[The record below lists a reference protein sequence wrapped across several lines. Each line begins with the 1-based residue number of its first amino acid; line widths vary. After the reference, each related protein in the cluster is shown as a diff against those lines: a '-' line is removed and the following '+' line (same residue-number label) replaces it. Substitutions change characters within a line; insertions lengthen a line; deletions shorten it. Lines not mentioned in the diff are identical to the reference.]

1 MLKEKTAVVTGGSRG
16 IGEAIVYK
24 LASLGA
30 NVAVIYA
37 GNASAAENV
46 CEKCKQKYGVDAKAY
61 QCNVADFLAV
71 KETVAKMKAD
81 FGTAQILV
89 NNAGITRDGLLA
101 MMKEEDFDAVLD
113 TNLKGAFNMIRHM
126 TGLFIRTREGCIINI
141 TSVVAQMG
149 NAGQSNYAATKA
161 GVEGFSRTLAR
172 EIGSRQVTIN
182 CVAPGLIETDMTDEL
197 DERLLNS
204 MLDAVPISR
213 LGQPEDIAAAVS
225 FLASDEASYI
235 TGAIIPVNG
244 GMYM

>member
-1 MLKEKTAVVTGGSRG
+1 MSRTITLVSGASRG
-16 IGEAIVYK
+16 IG
-24 LASLGA
+24 
-30 NVAVIYA
+30 
-37 GNASAAENV
+37 
-46 CEKCKQKYGVDAKAY
+46 KA
-61 QCNVADFLAV
+61 
-71 KETVAKMKAD
+71 VAKRFAKEGHFVIGTATTEKGAELIED
-81 FGTAQILV
+81 YLHDSGGIGRVLDVRDTAQIDKLFEEIESVYGAVQVLV
-89 NNAGITRDGLLA
+89 NNAGITQDGLL
-101 MMKEEDFDAVLD
+101 MRMKDDDWDNVID
-113 TNLKGAFNMIRHM
+113 TNLTSVYRMSERAVRGMMKARRGR
-126 TGLFIRTREGCIINI
+126 IISI

-161 GVEGFSRTLAR
+161 GIEGFSRTLAR

-213 LGQPEDIAAAVS
+213 LGQPEDIAAAVH

-235 TGAIIPVNG
+235 TGAVIPVNG

>member
-1 MLKEKTAVVTGGSRG
+1 MSRTITLVTGASRG
-16 IGEAIVYK
+16 IG
-24 LASLGA
+24 
-30 NVAVIYA
+30 
-37 GNASAAENV
+37 
-46 CEKCKQKYGVDAKAY
+46 KA
-61 QCNVADFLAV
+61 
-71 KETVAKMKAD
+71 VAKRFAKEGH
-81 FGTAQILV
+81 FVIGTATTEKGAALIDTYLHDSGGIGRVLDVRDSAQIDKLFEEIESVYGAVQVLV
-89 NNAGITRDGLLA
+89 NNAGITQDGLL
-101 MMKEEDFDAVLD
+101 MRMKDDDWDNVVD
-113 TNLKGAFNMIRHM
+113 TNLSSVYRMSKRAVRGMMKARR
-126 TGLFIRTREGCIINI
+126 GRIINI
-141 TSVVAQMG
+141 SSVVAQMG

-213 LGQPEDIAAAVS
+213 LGQPEDIAAAVL

-235 TGAIIPVNG
+235 TGAVIPVNG

>member
-1 MLKEKTAVVTGGSRG
+1 MSRTITLVTGASRG
-16 IGEAIVYK
+16 IG
-24 LASLGA
+24 
-30 NVAVIYA
+30 
-37 GNASAAENV
+37 
-46 CEKCKQKYGVDAKAY
+46 KA
-61 QCNVADFLAV
+61 
-71 KETVAKMKAD
+71 VAKRFAKEGHFVIGTATTEKGAALIEEYLND
-81 FGTAQILV
+81 SGGIGRVLDVRDTAQIDM
-89 NNAGITRDGLLA
+89 R
-101 MMKEEDFDAVLD
+101 MKDEDWDNVVD
-113 TNLKGAFNMIRHM
+113 TNLTSVYRMSKRAVRGMMKAR
-126 TGLFIRTREGCIINI
+126 RVRIINI

-213 LGQPEDIAAAVS
+213 LGQPEDIAAAVF
-225 FLASDEASYI
+225 FLAGDEASYI
-235 TGAIIPVNG
+235 TGAVIPVNG